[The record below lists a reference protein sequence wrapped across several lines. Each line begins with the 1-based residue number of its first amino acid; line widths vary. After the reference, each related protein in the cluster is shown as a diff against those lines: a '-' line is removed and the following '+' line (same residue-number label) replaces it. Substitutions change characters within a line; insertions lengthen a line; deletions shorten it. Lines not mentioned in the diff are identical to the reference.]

1 MAEADKQF
9 SIDNLQVL
17 ITAKKYFDNEV
28 SDADSPLFPDV
39 DIAANNLVCSFLD
52 GDRRRKYGNKIPV
65 TLTNKI
71 MDEFS
76 LYIKNT
82 AGKKPNKPAIC
93 FLIYMLQNIRINQP
107 AEQGV
112 PAAQGA
118 PPARLAVPRADP
130 ALAGLPQLAIRTK
143 KKGGAPPVADNIY
156 QRILENNTINL
167 NKLTDNGEKFCQSLT
182 YAIYTKNYD
191 NFIHVLEKN
200 VDLPPDN
207 AKLKLGEIEDILKA
221 HINDENYDHY
231 AQIKIVDLYTIRNE
245 DLKIDIDSIVYKLAT
260 YESSD
265 KKNIISNLFNF
276 LKTKKLITTEFNI
289 TTIINVFNDLNPNHC
304 TLLSQDDP
312 NIPYDPS
319 VPPEQNM
326 TRLFKDYNLTEIDK
340 FININNGYCFTQE
353 YLTTMLIAYRGS
365 LTHAEVSM
373 VPKGEKVT
381 ELAKK
386 LAVYYENNLEKQRDD
401 IIDGLSLYSLEELGF
416 IIKVPDVTDQ
426 FKTVIQAI
434 IDNITNINNL
444 NIPGN
449 DVIEKQRH
457 YKFINECKELLTTPI
472 SKDDLIKFF
481 TFMLNG
487 EFSKA
492 ADMVKVKVIYDY
504 SCNTIFELIGL
515 AGYTLFSDMITQGE
529 NTDDDMFSIS
539 LYCIAQME
547 HLRQELEKIKILGTG
562 TGNANDLAAALNDI
576 KFGSSTDGISYEGI
590 ITSAETQCI
599 HGVGRRCLDY
609 YLRAYEAMQGFAQTL
624 RQAAVAEQQS
634 GRIKPIPDAILK
646 SESESESED
655 AANEAIEKMFALA
668 PYLVKLPLDL
678 EQSTGVRYLTCL
690 AHDNDLYSERNP
702 NNHYYVISGF
712 TTDLRFTHMLVAKYN
727 NYRTPYYDEDVNNFS
742 VKDSFNIISSDVY
755 YTITPHQNVTYNG
768 EYRAKANILAG
779 YYNDPKNIMEFN
791 KLLRIP
797 YIFHRHRK
805 ATFKAFKDYT
815 LHICKLMAEEYKPS
829 NPPDN
834 TAKYTALRT
843 FTTDYK
849 LTDYITMEE
858 LPLLPKHMTF
868 LDLTAANHTNTKYK
882 KEDEDKNVSKKMW
895 NTGFDPSKITLDNL
909 QELNKNYYIDTLEN
923 FLSLSYND
931 EYIGDIADNN
941 KKAIIKTP
949 ETRKNVTRSYQ
960 FAQLL
965 GKVLCNN
972 AFNAFNRIMVPI
984 EDLYKYFNNYF
995 LNAAGQ
1001 VSLFI
1006 DAPFK
1011 DINFY
1016 IVKNGERENI
1026 NKANAATYT
1035 RDMPTNTSDIKIIAA
1050 CIQNINTFSAIS
1062 YYAKYLAG
1070 EYFKDLG
1077 EDGEAIKRITSF
1089 FEDEVA
1095 LRMELIFTLFKI
1107 FFVIVPP
1114 NPPNDNYF
1122 TRVREYIRIRE
1133 NTAFNARN
1141 YKMMF
1146 QSIIDIICSE
1156 GNMQSGYKYHFT
1168 ELDKEF
1174 YLLKEIQKN
1183 FQAKIGS
1190 TPISTKNDT
1199 CINAMI
1205 EVLNEKFAYFNSQP
1219 EDTDVQLVT
1228 KFEKNQTGELTL
1240 KTPTPIE
1247 YIQDAKPLAIEYI
1260 NKIELISMHALRMY
1274 VFWIFEKIVIK
1285 LSNLDYYY
1293 GDSFNDLDDKP
1304 ENQGKYA
1311 EAQTNIETKFRN
1323 IFDFEYE
1330 EIGISSMLR
1339 ELKKA
1344 ILSNTNLT
1352 RFLDIMQDE
1361 IL

>member
-1 MAEADKQF
+1 M
-9 SIDNLQVL
+9 
-17 ITAKKYFDNEV
+17 KK
-28 SDADSPLFPDV
+28 
-39 DIAANNLVCSFLD
+39 
-52 GDRRRKYGNKIPV
+52 
-65 TLTNKI
+65 
-71 MDEFS
+71 
-76 LYIKNT
+76 
-82 AGKKPNKPAIC
+82 
-93 FLIYMLQNIRINQP
+93 
-107 AEQGV
+107 
-112 PAAQGA
+112 
-118 PPARLAVPRADP
+118 
-130 ALAGLPQLAIRTK
+130 
-143 KKGGAPPVADNIY
+143 
-156 QRILENNTINL
+156 
-167 NKLTDNGEKFCQSLT
+167 
-182 YAIYTKNYD
+182 
-191 NFIHVLEKN
+191 
-200 VDLPPDN
+200 
-207 AKLKLGEIEDILKA
+207 
-221 HINDENYDHY
+221 
-231 AQIKIVDLYTIRNE
+231 
-245 DLKIDIDSIVYKLAT
+245 
-260 YESSD
+260 
-265 KKNIISNLFNF
+265 KKNIISNLYEFF
-276 LKTKKLITTEFNI
+276 LQRKILQPNPRFKLKNVKDTLTE
-289 TTIINVFNDLNPNHC
+289 LNPNHC
-304 TLLSQDDP
+304 TLLNQDDP

-319 VPPEQNM
+319 MPPEQNM

-373 VPKGEKVT
+373 VPKGDKVT
-381 ELAKK
+381 KLAEK

-401 IIDGLSLYSLEELGF
+401 IIDGLSLYSDNELKYIQDHFVTKGTNEAASAAAAAKAANEAAAAANEAAAAAAANEANEAAAKAANDAAAKAANEANVNPLLKIIILIRCHNNFPIRSEEE
-416 IIKVPDVTDQ
+416 
-426 FKTVIQAI
+426 KT
-434 IDNITNINNL
+434 N
-444 NIPGN
+444 
-449 DVIEKQRH
+449 
-457 YKFINECKELLTTPI
+457 YKFINECKELLTAPI
-472 SKDDLIKFF
+472 SKEDLVEFF

-492 ADMVKVKVIYDY
+492 ANMVKVKVIYDY

-529 NTDDDMFSIS
+529 NADGDMFSIS
-539 LYCIAQME
+539 IYCIAQME
-547 HLRQELEKIKILGTG
+547 HLRQELEKIKIAGANAAA
-562 TGNANDLAAALNDI
+562 NANTLAAVLNAI
-576 KFGSSTDGISYEGI
+576 KFGANAEEISYEGI
-590 ITSAETQCI
+590 IKSAETQCI
-599 HGVGRRCLDY
+599 HGVGKRCLDY

-624 RQAAVAEQQS
+624 RPPAVKPEAQS
-634 GRIKPIPDAILK
+634 GGIKPIPDEILN
-646 SESESESED
+646 SED

-690 AHDNDLYSERNP
+690 AHDNDIYSERNP

-742 VKDSFNIISSDVY
+742 VKDSFNIISSDIY
-755 YTITPHQNVTYNG
+755 YTITPHNNVTYNG

-815 LHICKLMAEEYKPS
+815 LHICKLMAEAYLLSS
-829 NPPDN
+829 NSPDN
-834 TAKYTALRT
+834 TKKYTELRK
-843 FTTDYK
+843 FTTEYK

-868 LDLTAANHTNTKYK
+868 LDLTAQNPDLKT
-882 KEDEDKNVSKKMW
+882 NVSKKMW
-895 NTGFDPSKITLDNL
+895 DTEFDPSKITLKDL
-909 QELNKNYYIDTLEN
+909 QELNKNYYIDTLDN
-923 FLSLSYND
+923 FLSLSYNY
-931 EYIGDIADNN
+931 EVIGVAPDDTNI
-941 KKAIIKTP
+941 AIIKTP

-965 GKVLCNN
+965 GKILCNN
-972 AFNAFNRIMVPI
+972 AFNRIIVPI
-984 EDLYKYFNNYF
+984 QDLYKYFNNYF

-1001 VSLFI
+1001 ATSFI
-1006 DAPFK
+1006 DSPFK

-1016 IVKNGERENI
+1016 IVKNGKRENI
-1026 NKANAATYT
+1026 NKANAAKYMT
-1035 RDMPTNTSDIKIIAA
+1035 PLQTNTSDIKIIAA

-1089 FEDEVA
+1089 FEDEVI

-1114 NPPNDNYF
+1114 NSADDNYF
-1122 TRVREYIRIRE
+1122 VKVRDYIHTKAS
-1133 NTAFNARN
+1133 TAFNARN

-1146 QSIIDIICSE
+1146 QSIIDIMCSE
-1156 GNMQSGYKYHFT
+1156 GNMQSGSKYHFT

-1174 YLLKEIQKN
+1174 YLLKEIQKD
-1183 FQAKIGS
+1183 FQAKIGR

-1205 EVLNEKFAYFNSQP
+1205 EVLNKKFAYFNPQL

-1228 KFEKNQTGELTL
+1228 KFEKNQNGTL
-1240 KTPTPIE
+1240 KLKNPIPIE

-1274 VFWIFEKIVIK
+1274 VFWIFERIVIK
-1285 LSNLDYYY
+1285 LLSPAFYY
-1293 GDSFNDLDDKP
+1293 GDDFGEL
-1304 ENQGKYA
+1304 ENNEEGTEKYIA
-1311 EAQTNIETKFRN
+1311 AQTNIENKFN
-1323 IFDFEYE
+1323 GINGIFDFENE

-1344 ILSNTNLT
+1344 TLSNNKLT